1 MAALIDA
8 RFVGSQG
15 DYSCNDLLEAPC
27 HCRCQWISSG
37 WTCNNCYNTGS
48 TRYYL
53 RRLDT
58 NNFEILTFHR
68 EDWVKFRIAND
79 THQDDLS
86 IWIQMIHVMERHRRQ
101 GRARWMLQR
110 VQNHFPGRDLAGLVK
125 EFGVWDVNRKNY
137 TGTTHFDEA
146 ISFWKKLCFQIH
158 RQSALVE
165 AFSDGTPV
173 TCYRAEILLPAGT
186 PMAAADDALPDWLS
200 TMQSNNLVGHVG

>member
-53 RRLDT
+53 QRLDT
-58 NNFEILTFHR
+58 NNCEILTFHR
-68 EDWVKFRIAND
+68 EDWVKFLIAND

-137 TGTTHFDEA
+137 TGTTHLTGRSLFGRSCGFKYTA
-146 ISFWKKLCFQIH
+146 RVHWWTLLMTA
-158 RQSALVE
+158 RQ
-165 AFSDGTPV
+165 
-173 TCYRAEILLPAGT
+173 
-186 PMAAADDALPDWLS
+186 
-200 TMQSNNLVGHVG
+200 